1 MNRKMALPSHA
12 PPTALSGPAIGGP
25 SRLAFCVLLVGLAF
39 LEVFV
44 SFRGLSSTAGMEQA
58 QLAREVARGHGWV
71 TQCIRPAA
79 WRQALDTTGK
89 TPDLEA
95 FPDSGSS
102 PLPVLILAPLFKIA
116 APWWEYVPARDG
128 AVYALDRVVAG
139 VGAVALLLL
148 IFQSHRLAWQLFD
161 ERVAAIT
168 AACLGFSAPMWEL
181 AVSGSPR
188 ILLALELV
196 LALRLV
202 TSLLEKVEN
211 GEPLSARVLGLGLVL
226 ALLMT
231 THWMGSLW
239 VMVLLAGVGMILWN
253 RGVLRQVMP
262 GLLFPLGVLMAVW
275 VSRNLEMTGDIMGAA
290 KLTLRGLVSGAGEET
305 VARRFTDVTEAA
317 ALPKVLRVLGLRL
330 TAQGA
335 EIYGHLGMILAAPL
349 FILAWLHR
357 FRRQVCSSVLW
368 LLTGLLGASMVA
380 MALFESVDELTDEHN
395 VFIVLAPALTIFGA
409 AMVTVA
415 WSRVHGGGRTFAAQ
429 WGHGVVLVLVTA
441 MPLLSALPDTLR
453 AGLAL
458 RGKLSQW
465 PPYAGDRVAL
475 VRLLLEP
482 REIVFSDAPWFTA
495 WYADVPS
502 VWVPVRRT
510 DFPLMKVEAEKAGH
524 HVAGV
529 VVTPVSAT
537 APSVAQVMDGTWRE
551 WPDLIFRGPVLA
563 FDREMRTWPD
573 LPYPVAIPLVAFS
586 AGDSEGLGLAM
597 AFYTDRQ
604 RTLKTPAVITK
615 APSETSAKKP

>member
-1 MNRKMALPSHA
+1 MATSLNPQPAAASSA
-12 PPTALSGPAIGGP
+12 AVSGPL
-25 SRLAFCVLLVGLAF
+25 RLAFCLLMVGLAF
-39 LEVFV
+39 MEVFV
-44 SFRGLSSTAGMEQA
+44 SFRGLSSPAGMEQA

-79 WRQALDTTGK
+79 WRQALDTTGE

-102 PLPVLILAPLFKIA
+102 PLPVLILAPLFKLA
-116 APWWEYVPARDG
+116 EPWWEFLPARDG
-128 AVYALDRVVAG
+128 AVYSLDRVVAG
-139 VGAVALLLL
+139 VGAVALLVLV
-148 IFQSHRLAWQLFD
+148 FQSHRLAWQLFD

-168 AACLGFSAPMWEL
+168 AACLGFSAPMWKL

-188 ILLALELV
+188 ILMALELV

-202 TSLLEKVEN
+202 TSLLERTES
-211 GEPLSARVLGLGLVL
+211 GQPLVVRVLGLGVVL
-226 ALLMT
+226 ALMMA

-239 VMVLLAGVGMILWN
+239 VIVILSGLGMLLWKK
-253 RGVLRQVMP
+253 GVLRRVMP
-262 GLLFPLGVLMAVW
+262 ALLLPPGILVAVW
-275 VSRNLEMTGDIMGAA
+275 VARNLEMTGDIMGAA
-290 KLTLRGLVSGAGEET
+290 KLTLRGLVSGVGEET
-305 VARRFTDVTEAA
+305 VARRFTDETEAA

-330 TAQGA
+330 TAQGE

-349 FILAWLHR
+349 FVLAWLHR
-357 FRRQVCSSVLW
+357 FRRRVCASMLW
-368 LLTGLLGASMVA
+368 LVTGLLGASMVA
-380 MALFESVDELTDEHN
+380 MALFESVKELTDEHN
-395 VFIVLAPALTIFGA
+395 VFLALAPVLTMFGA

-415 WSRVHGGGRTFAAQ
+415 WSRVQGSGRTFAAQ
-429 WGHGVVLVLVTA
+429 WGHAVALVLVTA
-441 MPLLSALPDTLR
+441 LPLLSALPDTLR

-475 VRLLLEP
+475 VGFLVEP
-482 REIVFSDAPWFTA
+482 REIVFADAPWFTA

-502 VWVPVRRT
+502 VWMPVRRT
-510 DFPLMKVEAEKAGH
+510 DFPLMKAEAEKAGH
-524 HVAGV
+524 QVAGV

-537 APSVAQVMDGTWRE
+537 APSVAQVMDGTWKE

-573 LPYPVAIPLVAFS
+573 LPYPVSIPLVAFS

-604 RTLKTPAVITK
+604 RTLRKLPTASGSAAVKTPGAR
-615 APSETSAKKP
+615 AEKP